1 MRRLV
6 CSAVV
11 SPKATSYCEK
21 TEYDD
26 EPGCVLSTVWGQPSI
41 TVASYL
47 HVLQAS
53 CRVQGMK

>member
-1 MRRLV
+1 MLIFLLYSVSKLLSSVVRRLV

-26 EPGCVLSTVWGQPSI
+26 EPGCVLSTV
-41 TVASYL
+41 
-47 HVLQAS
+47 
-53 CRVQGMK
+53 